1 MQVTCPACQSTFP
14 GSSDQTQTCPACM
27 NAFEVG
33 SASKVPGSMKLE
45 LQGPSGEA
53 KGFFDRYQLRQM
65 IYAGKI
71 NGKEFI
77 RESPGDWQPIYERA
91 DLLAMFGLVGL
102 DLVKIQL
109 SSQRIQGWRKS
120 DSAQK
125 SSTEKQLKPDASQG
139 LSRAFQV
146 PKKEESRTGRS
157 MRMFVFGALVLGLIF
172 WKFL

>member
-1 MQVTCPACQSTFP
+1 
-14 GSSDQTQTCPACM
+14 M

-33 SASKVPGSMKLE
+33 SASKIPGSMNLE

-53 KGFFDRYQLRQM
+53 KGVFDRYQLRQM

-77 RESPGDWQPIYERA
+77 REAPGDWQPIYERS
-91 DLLAMFGLVGL
+91 DLLAMFGLIGL

-120 DSAQK
+120 DTAQS
-125 SSTEKQLKPDASQG
+125 SSTEEPLKPNENQG

-146 PKKEESRTGRS
+146 PKEEESRTGRS
-157 MRMFVFGALVLGLIF
+157 KKMLVVGALVLGLVF